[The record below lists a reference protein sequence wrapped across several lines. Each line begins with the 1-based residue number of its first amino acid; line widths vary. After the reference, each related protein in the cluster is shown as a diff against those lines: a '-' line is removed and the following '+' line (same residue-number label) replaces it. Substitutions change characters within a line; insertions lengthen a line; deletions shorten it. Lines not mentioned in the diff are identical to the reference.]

1 MVAPYRRT
9 RKARITADR
18 KRQILEAA
26 LAVFS
31 EKGFALAT
39 TAEIARTA
47 SIAEGTIYNYFSSK
61 RELFIAVIRELIV
74 TVPLLDLI
82 EKIPRADIEVTFR
95 QILQDRFNL
104 IDSSP
109 AVRIPSLM
117 GEIIRDPELKALWVE
132 QFLKPF
138 FARVEGVYRTMIASG
153 KFRRMEPTITTRI
166 IGGLF
171 MGFLMLKLMEGE
183 ASPLNR
189 LPREQV
195 ADALV
200 DFVGRAMMNDDG
212 ESKSQKENDL

>member
-1 MVAPYRRT
+1 MVAPDRRT